1 MDKLKKLIDPKYAKV
16 CIYAACTVILTA
28 AALFLLYFSGGFW
41 QRLWTLFITVARPI
55 VIGGI
60 LCYLLSPPVRRIEG
74 LLSKNGRASWHRPAA
89 VALCYGLILL
99 VITLIL
105 VLILVTV
112 YRSVNGVSLEGIH
125 AFLDSIEADVA
136 GLTQFAEEKMSVAG
150 LPLEK
155 VSGFFATFFNSLTG
169 ALSGLLFGIIFS
181 VYFLLDGDNIT
192 GYWKRALRILTG
204 KDHDERVALFLKDA
218 ETVFSGYLRGQFID
232 ATVVGVLSSVILLI
246 AGIPSAVVVGCLT
259 GLGNLIPYVGPAV
272 GYVTLSVVCIPFGAW
287 HEFLI
292 GAVILALVM
301 LVDSNLINPRLL
313 GSSIKIHPLLVAAAL
328 IGGGA
333 AGGFVGMIIAVP
345 VAALLK
351 LQLDRF
357 LAKKEAGQSS

>member
-16 CIYAACTVILTA
+16 CIYAGCTVILTA
-28 AALFLLYFSGGFW
+28 AALFLLYFTGGFW
-41 QRLWTLFITVARPI
+41 QRLWTLFITIARPV

-60 LCYLLSPPVRRIEG
+60 LCYLLSPPVRKIEG
-74 LLSKNGRASWHRPAA
+74 LLSQNKRAAWHRPAA

-99 VITLIL
+99 TITLIL

-112 YRSVNGVSLEGIH
+112 YRSFSGVSLEGIH
-125 AFLDSIEADVA
+125 TFLDSMQADVA
-136 GLTQFAEEKMSVAG
+136 GLTQLAEQNMSIAG

-155 VSGFFATFFNSLTG
+155 VSGFFSAFLDNLTG
-169 ALSGLLFGIIFS
+169 TLSGLLFGIIFS
-181 VYFLLDGDNIT
+181 VYFLLDGDNIS

-204 KDHDERVALFLKDA
+204 RDHDERLSLLLTDA

-232 ATVVGVLSSVILLI
+232 ATVVGVLSSVALLI

-272 GYVTLSVVCIPFGAW
+272 GYVTLSVVCLPFGALR
-287 HEFLI
+287 EFLI
-292 GAVILALVM
+292 GAVILAVVM
-301 LVDSNLINPRLL
+301 VVDSNLINPRLL

-345 VAALLK
+345 LAALLK

-357 LAKKEAGQSS
+357 LAKKEAGGL